1 MRAQNSLKDITAR
14 TIGKVAEAKARKQR
28 RLQRAL
34 TKLKKKAEGIAN
46 NSDMSERDKSQE
58 IEKMYKKKLG
68 GKSEKDKKKVMVGAG
83 GGSAKMPHNI
93 KLVDKR
99 SRSDQRGLRK
109 AAARAKGKGKK
120 HAGNSKKHG
129 KAQKKSKNYSRAGRK

>member
-1 MRAQNSLKDITAR
+1 LRAQNSLKDITAR

-83 GGSAKMPHNI
+83 GGSAK
-93 KLVDKR
+93 R